1 MTQHVFPLSFGVRE
15 TYKSPARFNTVTCQ
29 LRKEEICAVTKKK
42 KKEKSLVN
50 SIKVRRQC
58 VLIYKVIY
66 HATVTVQPG
75 NFRPKTCVRII
86 SILWNALLP
95 IPWVSLLDG
104 CSCLIRLRK
113 QRDSLYCQPT
123 WTYYL
128 NLLYLKIITIPTPH
142 TTHSKHH
149 KSKLLMKNLSL

>member
-1 MTQHVFPLSFGVRE
+1 MSFPFHLEFG
-15 TYKSPARFNTVTCQ
+15 KLIKALPDSIQWPANFAK
-29 LRKEEICAVTKKK
+29 RKYVQSLKKK
-42 KKEKSLVN
+42 KKKKSLVN